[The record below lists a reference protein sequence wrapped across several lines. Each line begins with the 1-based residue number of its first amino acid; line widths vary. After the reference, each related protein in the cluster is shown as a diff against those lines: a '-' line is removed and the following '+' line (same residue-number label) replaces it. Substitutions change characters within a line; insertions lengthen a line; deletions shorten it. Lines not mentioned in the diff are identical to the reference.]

1 MYYVTLIL
9 HYAIFEIYIMQYF
22 TIKSPVKL
30 SLCFLIHNFTFSESM
45 NTVDQTHGI
54 GLKQHFVLDLDKFDF
69 YIPKSPSLTK
79 SNVNKDQQ
87 NLGNI
92 DITHYLSQDEAQELQ
107 EIGVHVK
114 LGEAKFCLAYDENN
128 EKLRLILKCVDIFL
142 KPSASVV
149 GCNWAC
155 DTVTCFD
162 VLQDKKKQIEL
173 KFGEEIS
180 IDIKKNELNDKTL
193 RLTIFDVRRRHKK
206 IPIGHV
212 LVNIRDLTELS
223 SKLKIYTRKINLY
236 SQV

>member
-1 MYYVTLIL
+1 
-9 HYAIFEIYIMQYF
+9 MQYF
-22 TIKSPVKL
+22 AIKSPVKL

-79 SNVNKDQQ
+79 SNVNKDHQ

>member
-1 MYYVTLIL
+1 M
-9 HYAIFEIYIMQYF
+9 HYFA
-22 TIKSPVKL
+22 IKSPVKL

-45 NTVDQTHGI
+45 NTADQTHGI

-79 SNVNKDQQ
+79 CNVNKDQQ

-180 IDIKKNELNDKTL
+180 IDVKKNELNDKTL